1 MSLKPEIRILGVDDA
16 PFTFDDDT
24 TEVIGCLLRGS
35 RTLEAV
41 LSTTVTVDG
50 TDATGSIAEML
61 LDSRQHDQTRAI
73 MLDGI
78 TYGGLNVLD
87 IQDLAERTDR
97 PVIAVTRQVPDHD
110 ALEDAIANTDDDGE
124 RLKAI
129 ERAGTVHQHDD
140 GRLSFQCAG
149 IEPGQ
154 AREYLD
160 VAMAQGNLPE
170 PVRVA
175 HLIAAGIKTGESK
188 GDA

>member
-1 MSLKPEIRILGVDDA
+1 MSPKPEIRILGLDDA
-16 PFTFDDDT
+16 PFAFDDET
-24 TEVIGCLLRGS
+24 TEVIGCILRGS

-50 TDATGSIAEML
+50 MDATDTIAEML
-61 LDSRQHDQTRAI
+61 LGSRQHDQTRAI

-78 TYGGLNVLD
+78 TYAGLNVVDL
-87 IQDLAERTDR
+87 QDLAERTHR
-97 PVIAVTRQVPDHD
+97 PVIAVNRDEPDFD
-110 ALEDAIANTDDDGE
+110 AVADAIANTADADDRHE
-124 RLKAI
+124 AI
-129 ERAGTVHQHDD
+129 ERAGTVHRYDD

-149 IEPGQ
+149 IEP
-154 AREYLD
+154 AEAKDYID

-188 GDA
+188 GGP